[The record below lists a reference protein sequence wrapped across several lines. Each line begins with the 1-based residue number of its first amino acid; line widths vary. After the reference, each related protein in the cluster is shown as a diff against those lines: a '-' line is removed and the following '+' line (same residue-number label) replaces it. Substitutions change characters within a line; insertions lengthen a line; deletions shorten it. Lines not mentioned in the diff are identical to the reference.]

1 VSTQVSTQA
10 GAGASPQVSAQKTA
24 LIAGASGGIGRA
36 VAVALAE
43 EGLRV
48 ALAGRD
54 RGKLEET
61 RGALPPAEAE
71 RAPVLTCDVV
81 DRAQVAAMVEA
92 ALGALGAIDV
102 LVCATGINVRQRS
115 LRALDPADWDRVVS
129 ANLGGAFNLIHAVAP
144 SMRARGEGLVIQ
156 MSSLAGVRASSVA
169 GAAYS
174 ASKFGQ
180 AALGLV
186 LGREE
191 RGRNIRS
198 TVLHIGEVDTP
209 LLDVRAARPG
219 GGEGAAPR
227 REGILR
233 PEDVAQAVRFLVAL
247 PARAHV
253 AEMVLKPTIDDFS

>member
-1 VSTQVSTQA
+1 MALSMQA
-10 GAGASPQVSAQKTA
+10 RTA
-24 LIAGASGGIGRA
+24 LVAGASGGIGRA

-43 EGLRV
+43 AGLRL
-48 ALAGRD
+48 ALVGRD
-54 RGKLEET
+54 RARLEET
-61 RGALPPAEAE
+61 RALLGGADASI
-71 RAPVLTCDVV
+71 VVCDVT
-81 DRAQVAAMVEA
+81 DRAQVAAMVESTLA
-92 ALGALGAIDV
+92 ALGAVDV
-102 LVCATGINVRQRS
+102 LVCATGVNVRQRS
-115 LRALDPADWDRVVS
+115 LRVLDPADWDRVIL

-144 SMRARGEGLVIQ
+144 SMRTRGEGLVIQ
-156 MSSLAGVRASSVA
+156 MSSLAGVRASHVA

-198 TVLHIGEVDTP
+198 TLLHLGEVDTA

-227 REGILR
+227 REGILK
-233 PEDVAQAVRFLVAL
+233 PADVARAVRFLVDL
-247 PARAHV
+247 PPHAHV
-253 AEMVLKPTIDDFS
+253 AELVLKPTVDDFS

>member
-1 VSTQVSTQA
+1 MERSEK
-10 GAGASPQVSAQKTA
+10 SA
-24 LIAGASGGIGRA
+24 LVAGASGGIGRA
-36 VAVALAE
+36 VAIALAE
-43 EGLRV
+43 EGLRL
-48 ALAGRD
+48 ALVGRD

-61 RGALPPAEAE
+61 RAALAGGEAD
-71 RAPVLTCDVV
+71 RAQVLVCDVV

-92 ALGALGAIDV
+92 ALAALGAVDV

-115 LRALDPADWDRVVS
+115 LRALDPADWDRVLS

-156 MSSLAGVRASSVA
+156 MSSLAGVRASAVA

-186 LGREE
+186 LAREE
-191 RGRNIRS
+191 RGRSIRS
-198 TVLHIGEVDTP
+198 TLLHLGEVDTP

-219 GGEGAAPR
+219 GSEGAVPR

-233 PEDVAQAVRFLVAL
+233 PEDVAQVVRFLVSL
-247 PARAHV
+247 PPRAHV
-253 AEMVLKPTIDDFS
+253 AEMVLKPTVDDFS